1 MVQYQK
7 GLIGKNLE
15 TIKKKEWYRQRFD
28 GCPVLLYQI
37 SEAEIRPEPRKGKH
51 GHFTSHTVL
60 YFQNKGDWYIDQE
73 DIKNVYTEIL
83 GKAQHE
89 PLFSKKIMKKWD
101 ADKKKFYDFCRKV
114 DGMDLK
120 KLSDAEL
127 KKVYQTLVENDLNLV
142 TSSSV
147 IDGFALGTD
156 EIIQGEIKKVLDK
169 KAIEKGRGQ
178 IFAVLTAPVTQ
189 SFINGAEISL
199 LRLAL
204 VISKGLALKKYFL
217 KNKVQAVKKH
227 LEKNYPKIYERLVKH
242 QADYFWSKNN
252 YVDNCIL
259 TVDYFLEEIKTTL
272 TGKVDLTVNIKK
284 LSGTPKVNKIEKQKM
299 IKKLGLPQ
307 YLKTLLIISEDFTYW
322 QDERKKSTYWMTHYA
337 SLLMKEIGQRFGGY
351 KLEHLRY
358 MIYPEILSLFTSRP
372 ASPAGG
378 PKVSKKE
385 AEARYQSCVYY
396 QKGNFYEIISGK
408 EYKNFYKSVFGKER
422 KLEVNDFRGLTASS
436 GKVSG
441 RVKVVKSVQEVGKVQ
456 KGDILVA
463 VMTRPDYIVAI
474 KKAAAIVTDEGGIT
488 CHAAIVAREIG
499 IPCVIGTKIATKVLK
514 DGDLVEVNANHAVI
528 KILK

>member
-1 MVQYQK
+1 MVKFQK

-15 TIKKKEWYRQRFD
+15 TIKKKKWYRQRFD
-28 GCPVLLYQI
+28 GCPAFLYQI
-37 SEAEIRPEPRKGKH
+37 SEAEIRPEARKGKH
-51 GHFTSHTVL
+51 GNFTSHVVL
-60 YFQNKGDWYIDQE
+60 YFENKGDWYIDEE
-73 DIKNVYTEIL
+73 DMKNVYEEIL
-83 GKAQHE
+83 EKAKRE

-101 ADKKKFYDFCRKV
+101 ADEKKFYDFCRKI
-114 DGMDLK
+114 GQMNLR

-156 EIIQGEIKKVLDK
+156 EIIQGEIKKVLDRRGV
-169 KAIEKGRGQ
+169 ESGRGQ
-178 IFAVLTAPVTQ
+178 IFAVLTAPATQ
-189 SFINGAEISL
+189 SFINEAEISL

-204 VISKGLALKKYFL
+204 QISKMPMLKKYFL
-217 KNKVQAVKKH
+217 KNKVSAIKKE
-227 LEKNYPKIYERLVKH
+227 LEKKYPKIYKQLLRH
-242 QADYFWSKNN
+242 QENYFWSKNN
-252 YVDNCIL
+252 YVDNKIL
-259 TVDYFLEEIKTTL
+259 SINYFIKEIKTML
-272 TGKVDLTVNIKK
+272 AGRADLAANIKK
-284 LSGTPKVNKIEKQKM
+284 VSETPKVNKIEKKKL

-307 YLKTLLIISEDFTYW
+307 YLKTLLVISEDFTYW

-337 SLLMKEIGQRFGGY
+337 SLLMKEIGRRFGGY

-358 MIYPEILSLFTSRP
+358 MIYPEILSLFTRNP
-372 ASPAGG
+372 V
-378 PKVSKKE
+378 VSKKE
-385 AEARYQSCVYY
+385 AKERYLGCAYY

-408 EYKNFYKSVFGKER
+408 EYKNFYESVFGKER

-436 GKVSG
+436 GKATG

-499 IPCVIGTKIATKVLK
+499 IPCIIGTKIATKVLS
-514 DGDLVEVNANHAVI
+514 DGDLVEVNANHAAV